1 MALSRSALPA
11 ATMLLT
17 ALAIA
22 PQGAWAQMT
31 QQQMDDNARRLQ
43 QNDPSEERLRMN
55 DNARRME
62 QNDPSGQLNSPTGQ
76 RPAPGQ
82 GTTSRASPQSGGQA
96 LEAARQTWLKRPPL
110 PPDRNPLLGR
120 WRRPPT
126 GQGNSSDPFA
136 GLQALAKGGLCEVL
150 FGGGTF
156 EFRTTTLVGFD
167 VRTSEQE
174 LDKVEYRGDAKH
186 VVVLP
191 KTTLKLIEFDFDGP
205 NRINWTSQN
214 CVLVRVGTASSSASG
229 ATPPAAGAGATPTQS
244 TRSSANSGGVLAMS
258 VGMPSADNK
267 VAGRKLM
274 VLKEDAQVALIK
286 GGLQSTPDGTVLQN
300 WMRACFNRAPAC
312 EKGARAL
319 LTYTVGIATTD
330 ANGRA
335 QTPTLPAGRYWVLSD
350 TKIGNKRMMWNEPV
364 DLKGGDQSVIL
375 DHRNAMPVE

>member
-1 MALSRSALPA
+1 MITHSRLALLA
-11 ATMLLT
+11 AAMLLT
-17 ALAIA
+17 AWAIA
-22 PQGAWAQMT
+22 PQSAKAQMT
-31 QQQMDDNARRLQ
+31 QQQIDDNARRLQ
-43 QNDPSEERLRMN
+43 QNDPNEERLRMN
-55 DNARRME
+55 DNARRMQ
-62 QNDPSGQLNSPTGQ
+62 QNDPSGSPAGQ
-76 RPAPGQ
+76 SPAPAQ
-82 GTTSRASPQSGGQA
+82 GASSRASAQAGGQA

-120 WRRPPT
+120 WKRPPT

-136 GLQALAKGGLCEVL
+136 ALQALAKGGLCEVL

-167 VRTSEQE
+167 ARTSEQE

-191 KTTLKLIEFDFDGP
+191 KTTVKLIEFDFDGP
-205 NRINWTSQN
+205 NRINWASQN
-214 CVLVRVGTASSSASG
+214 CVLVRVGAASSSAS
-229 ATPPAAGAGATPTQS
+229 AAAPAAGAGTTPTQS
-244 TRSSANSGGVLAMS
+244 ARSNSNSGGVLALS
-258 VGMPSADNK
+258 VGKPSTDNK
-267 VAGRKLM
+267 VAGRNLV

-300 WMRACFNRAPAC
+300 WMRACSTRAPAC

-319 LTYTVGIATTD
+319 QAYTVGIATTD

-350 TKIGNKRMMWNEPV
+350 TKVGNKRMMWNEPV
-364 DLKGGDQSVIL
+364 DLKAGDQSVVL
-375 DHRNAMPVE
+375 DQSNAMPVE

>member
-1 MALSRSALPA
+1 MNILSRLSYVAG
-11 ATMLLT
+11 TMLLMVV
-17 ALAIA
+17 AIA
-22 PQGAWAQMT
+22 PPGALAQT
-31 QQQMDDNARRLQ
+31 PQEQDAARRLQ
-43 QNDPSEERLRMN
+43 QNDPNEERLRMN
-55 DNARRME
+55 DAARRMQ
-62 QNDPSGQLNSPTGQ
+62 QNDPSGSPAGQ
-76 RPAPGQ
+76 SPAPGQ
-82 GTTSRASPQSGGQA
+82 GASSRASAQAGGQA

-120 WRRPPT
+120 WKRPPT

-136 GLQALAKGGLCEVL
+136 ALQALAKGGLCEML

-167 VRTSEQE
+167 ARTSEQE

-191 KTTLKLIEFDFDGP
+191 KTTVKLIEFDFDGP
-205 NRINWTSQN
+205 NRINWASQN
-214 CVLVRVGTASSSASG
+214 CVLVRVGAASSSASVP
-229 ATPPAAGAGATPTQS
+229 APAAGAGTTPTHS
-244 TRSSANSGGVLAMS
+244 ARSNANSGGVLAMS
-258 VGMPSADNK
+258 VGKPSTDNK
-267 VAGRKLM
+267 VAGRNLV

-300 WMRACFNRAPAC
+300 WMRACSTRAPAC

-319 LTYTVGIATTD
+319 QAYTVGIATTD

-350 TKIGNKRMMWNEPV
+350 TKVGNKRMMWNEPV
-364 DLKGGDQSVIL
+364 DLKAGDQSVVL
-375 DHRNAMPVE
+375 DQSNAMPVE